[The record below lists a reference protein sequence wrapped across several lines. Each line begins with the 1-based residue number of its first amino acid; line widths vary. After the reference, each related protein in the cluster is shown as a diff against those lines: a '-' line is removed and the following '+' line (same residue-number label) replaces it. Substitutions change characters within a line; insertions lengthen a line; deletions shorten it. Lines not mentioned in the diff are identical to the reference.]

1 MFMTKACKS
10 GWDVNPFG
18 GEVLHMESMEGAGA
32 AQHGDLPVCSYTDLH
47 SKADGWEQ
55 TTC

>member
-1 MFMTKACKS
+1 MTKACKS